1 MCKRGRDPMYLW
13 TNDYLESAINEGSQ
27 NVEGWEYRERKKNNV
42 FKELR
47 VRALTMKLR
56 ISSPILMKAA

>member
-1 MCKRGRDPMYLW
+1 MYLW
-13 TNDYLESAINEGSQ
+13 TNDYLESAINEGSE

-47 VRALTMKLR
+47 VRALTMKASYILADFNE
-56 ISSPILMKAA
+56 SSVAHP